1 MNIEHES
8 SDYLQLKLRLAAVE
22 AENLALRKMVEEN
35 RARGSQ
41 FLGNLSHEIRTPLTG
56 IVGMTHLAL
65 QLGTDTVQR
74 NYLQT
79 LEASAHAMMVVVND
93 VFDFSKI
100 EAGQLELKNEP
111 FDLMQVTQQT
121 IASFEPRFAKKGLHL
136 VGDLGAAGPL
146 AVRGDSGRIRQILT
160 NLCDNALK
168 FTDRGRVT
176 VRLKRLPNEANS
188 ANEPADSVTPCARF
202 ELSVSDSGLGIASDQ
217 QKQIFEAFRQVD
229 ASSTRKVSGA
239 GLGLAIT
246 ARLVAL
252 MDGKIWVDSETG
264 RGSTFHVVLK
274 LALGSANAA
283 APAKVERRSA
293 APIKRE
299 TRQLNVLF
307 AEDNPISQML
317 ITVLLKRLGH
327 HVVLAENGQKAVEL
341 FESGP
346 WDIALMDIQMPV
358 LNGLDATRQIRTLE
372 DARSQGGKVPQQRLP
387 IVAITA
393 NASEEDQKACLAA
406 GMNGHL
412 AKPFH
417 PDLLRETM
425 ERYCPS

>member
-1 MNIEHES
+1 MNIEHEPS
-8 SDYLQLKLRLAAVE
+8 ENLQLKLRLAAVE
-22 AENLALRKMVEEN
+22 AENVALRKALEEN

-74 NYLQT
+74 NYLQA

-100 EAGQLELKNEP
+100 EAGQLELKHEP
-111 FDLMQVTQQT
+111 FDLLQVTQQT

-136 VGDLGAAGPL
+136 VGELGAAGPL
-146 AVRGDSGRIRQILT
+146 AVQGDSGRIRQILT

-176 VRLKRLPNEANS
+176 VRLKRLPNDANS
-188 ANEPADSVTPCARF
+188 ANQPADSVAPSARF

-252 MDGKIWVDSETG
+252 MGGEIWVESETG

-274 LALGSANAA
+274 LALGSANVAT
-283 APAKVERRSA
+283 PAKVERRSA
-293 APIKRE
+293 TPIKRE

-358 LNGLDATRQIRTLE
+358 LNGLDATRRIRTLE
-372 DARSQGGKVPQQRLP
+372 DARSPEGSLPRQRLP

-425 ERYCPS
+425 ERYCPP